1 MRFSARP
8 GWILSLVAA
17 VLATGLAWQ
26 AAAAIAVQHYVAE
39 GIAMDVEIEPLGNTP
54 TGQDVGVS
62 VRLSDATSGTPLA
75 AANPAGWLSLNRRG
89 TPPTE
94 QVCRREISSVSG
106 RQSLCASGCRS
117 DRVHTRGDEP

>member
-1 MRFSARP
+1 
-8 GWILSLVAA
+8 
-17 VLATGLAWQ
+17 
-26 AAAAIAVQHYVAE
+26 
-39 GIAMDVEIEPLGNTP
+39 MDVEIEPLGNTP

-94 QVCRREISSVSG
+94 QVCRREIAAFLGGSPFVRPDVDLTGFTLVAMNRDPSVTVLDPQGGFGGSRMLAMLPLENRLAWTG
-106 RQSLCASGCRS
+106 RW
-117 DRVHTRGDEP
+117 D